1 MENVSIFTQ
10 LSLVIVLAAVV
21 SLIMRILKQPLIM
34 GYILTGIIV
43 GPAVLHLVDDAQ
55 TFDAFAQ
62 IGIALL
68 LFIVGLGLNASV
80 IKSLGSVASSTA
92 LMILLTVGSLGAVVG
107 KLFGFSDAA
116 AIIVGLSLFFSSTII
131 ILKALSDKKE
141 THRLYG
147 QIAIGVILLDDVV
160 ATLALV
166 AVAALGS
173 GGNLSEPE
181 LLGLVGK
188 ALALGLGLYLI
199 SRYVL
204 PWLAKQFAAAQE
216 LLYLFTIAWGFG
228 VASVFYLAGFSM
240 EVGALFAGVS
250 MASLPYATEMSSR
263 LKPLR
268 DFFVILFFI
277 ILGSGFSFDGIAA
290 NLGPALV
297 LSAVVM

>member
-21 SLIMRILKQPLIM
+21 SLVMRILKQPLIM

-43 GPAVLHLVDDAQ
+43 GPAVLHLVDDVQ

-68 LFIVGLGLNASV
+68 LFIVGLGLNAAV
-80 IKSLGSVASSTA
+80 IKSLGNVATTTA
-92 LMILLTVGSLGAVVG
+92 LIILLTVGSLGLIVG
-107 KLFGFSDAA
+107 KLFGFTDIAA
-116 AIIVGLSLFFSSTII
+116 VIVGLSLFFSSTII

-173 GGNLSEPE
+173 GGDLSESD
-181 LLGLVGK
+181 LIS
-188 ALALGLGLYLI
+188 LALKAVGLGL
-199 SRYVL
+199 
-204 PWLAKQFAAAQE
+204 
-216 LLYLFTIAWGFG
+216 
-228 VASVFYLAGFSM
+228 
-240 EVGALFAGVS
+240 
-250 MASLPYATEMSSR
+250 
-263 LKPLR
+263 
-268 DFFVILFFI
+268 
-277 ILGSGFSFDGIAA
+277 
-290 NLGPALV
+290 
-297 LSAVVM
+297 